1 MENSRE
7 NKEVLQKT
15 NTKHELKDHSDENQ
29 ILITEL
35 VEMGF
40 AKSLVLQVILFNLYI
55 IKIKCYTLYLYLDCK
70 KCRRCT

>member
-7 NKEVLQKT
+7 NKEVLQKI
-15 NTKHELKDHSDENQ
+15 NTKHELKDHSDQNQ
-29 ILITEL
+29 NLITEL

-55 IKIKCYTLYLYLDCK
+55 IKCYTLYLYLDCK